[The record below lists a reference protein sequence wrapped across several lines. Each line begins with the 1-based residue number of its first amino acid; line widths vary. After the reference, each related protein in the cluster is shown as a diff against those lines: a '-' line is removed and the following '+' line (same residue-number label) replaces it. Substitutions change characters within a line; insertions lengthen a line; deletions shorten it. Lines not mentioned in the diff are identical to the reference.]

1 MGVTK
6 EYSRTTRVD
15 KKDPVCDIFSKLM
28 SIEDNYL
35 RHRSHVDNINS
46 VLPKIKERFTGTYI
60 EMDFSENLALITKCG
75 IQTAHFSGKQYLKG
89 HTFTT

>member
-15 KKDPVCDIFSKLM
+15 KKEPVCDIFSKLM
-28 SIEDNYL
+28 SIGDKYL

-46 VLPKIKERFTGTYI
+46 VLSKIKERFTGTSI
-60 EMDFSENLALITKCG
+60 EMYFSENLAFKTKCE
-75 IQTAHFSGKQYLKG
+75 IQTAHFRGKQYITL
-89 HTFTT
+89 FDC